1 MEAQGEDGEP
11 KAATITLG
19 IMVTLR
25 VRALLLHLL
34 AASVL
39 VLFFILSVTI
49 IVVVH

>member
-11 KAATITLG
+11 KAALG
-19 IMVTLR
+19 IMFVLR

-39 VLFFILSVTI
+39 VPFFILSVTI